1 MTVPGWR
8 RVVLL
13 CLLAFGLV
21 GMHHFVA
28 DEHVDGPAVTVVA
41 HSGQP
46 AGHHDSG
53 MAHDVLHLCLAVVLA
68 GVLLGLWMLLRAAL
82 TPPLARRPA
91 GRPRSRAPDRPS
103 GRAALAGLCVLRL

>member
-1 MTVPGWR
+1 M
-8 RVVLL
+8 VLL

-21 GMHHFVA
+21 GMHHFVPA
-28 DEHVDGPAVTVVA
+28 EHSDSPAVMVVA

-46 AGHHDSG
+46 VDHHDPG

-68 GVLLGLWMLLRAAL
+68 GVLLGLWMLLRPAL

-91 GRPRSRAPDRPS
+91 VRPRSRAPDRPS
-103 GRAALAGLCVLRL
+103 GRAVLAGLCVLRL